1 MWETQW
7 ISQFV
12 NTKANDKFEIQSKL
26 AIPLSKLHLFIAVLF
41 DWVYYYYSII
51 TITLGSF
58 KNEKKKRFLFL
69 RIWLD
74 FFPSIF
80 LLIYTYKTDPVRL
93 WISICTVIQ
102 PPGGLNFEFE
112 FWFWGFRNSGSAEA
126 TVFLGF
132 LHQLRPLRVHSGS
145 WAA

>member
-58 KNEKKKRFLFL
+58 KNEKKKK
-69 RIWLD
+69 D
-74 FFPSIF
+74 S
-80 LLIYTYKTDPVRL
+80 Y
-93 WISICTVIQ
+93 S
-102 PPGGLNFEFE
+102 
-112 FWFWGFRNSGSAEA
+112 
-126 TVFLGF
+126 
-132 LHQLRPLRVHSGS
+132 
-145 WAA
+145 